1 MFFCQSDIFML
12 FICRIYF
19 YIFDV
24 LKIISKINKKS
35 KHQIIKNNK
44 DKMYSTIQTNT
55 TIKGKGTTGYIQ
67 TNRINYQTQ
76 YKKEKIGSEYYPKR
90 NKKEY
95 KDQSLQ
101 EHELRR
107 KIEVNIREYIN
118 KQYQSLS
125 SEEKKLKLKEKRKE
139 INDLINKEYQHQ
151 IDSYN
156 DNYHQNEKRRN
167 ERYKKNHFSK
177 PSLLDILTTFTHLE
191 IK

>member
-1 MFFCQSDIFML
+1 
-12 FICRIYF
+12 
-19 YIFDV
+19 
-24 LKIISKINKKS
+24 
-35 KHQIIKNNK
+35 
-44 DKMYSTIQTNT
+44 MYSTIQTNT

-139 INDLINKEYQHQ
+139 INDLINKEYKQQ

-156 DNYHQNEKRRN
+156 NNYHQKEKRRN

-177 PSLLDILTTFTHLE
+177 QSLLDILSTFTHLE